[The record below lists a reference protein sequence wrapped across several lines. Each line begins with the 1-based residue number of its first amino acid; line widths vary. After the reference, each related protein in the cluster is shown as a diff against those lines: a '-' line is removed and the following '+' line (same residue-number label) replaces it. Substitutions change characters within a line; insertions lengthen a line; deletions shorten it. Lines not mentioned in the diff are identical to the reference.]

1 MKLPNSGIIVI
12 NKPKDLTSRDVV
24 NIISKNLNIK
34 KVGHNGTLDP
44 LATGV
49 LVICFGKYTKLTGV
63 LVICFGKYTKLN
75 DLLTSHEKEYIAEVT
90 LGLETD
96 TLDITGKILNKNTPH
111 ITKEEIIKALKNFE
125 KTYNQEVPKYSAV
138 KVSGKKLYEYAREG
152 KEVILPKKEVTIY
165 QNELL
170 SFTENKFTFKTKV
183 SKGTYI
189 RSLIRDILASLNE
202 TGTMSNLKRTKQ
214 GIFKLED
221 SYTLDDIKQGNFKVL
236 KVKDILN
243 IPKIIAEDNLKKQII
258 NGAKIKGTY
267 PNEVLFLD
275 KEGNELAIY
284 EKNDEH
290 LKLKIMLYENS

>member
-44 LATGV
+44 LA
-49 LVICFGKYTKLTGV
+49 TGV

-202 TGTMSNLKRTKQ
+202 TGTISNLKRTKQ

-236 KVKDILN
+236 KVKDVLN

>member
-49 LVICFGKYTKLTGV
+49 LVICFGKYTKL
-63 LVICFGKYTKLN
+63 N
-75 DLLTSHEKEYIAEVT
+75 NLLTSHEKEYIAEVT

-125 KTYNQEVPKYSAV
+125 KTYSQEVPKYSAV

-236 KVKDILN
+236 KVKDVLN
-243 IPKIIAEDNLKKQII
+243 IPKIIAEGNLKKQII
-258 NGAKIKGTY
+258 NGAKIKGIY
-267 PNEVLFLD
+267 SNEVLFLD

>member
-49 LVICFGKYTKLTGV
+49 LVICFGKYTKL
-63 LVICFGKYTKLN
+63 N
-75 DLLTSHEKEYIAEVT
+75 NLLTSHEKEYIAEVT

>member
-49 LVICFGKYTKLTGV
+49 LVICFGKYTKL
-63 LVICFGKYTKLN
+63 N

-111 ITKEEIIKALKNFE
+111 ITKEELIKALKNFE

-236 KVKDILN
+236 KVKDVLN

>member
-49 LVICFGKYTKLTGV
+49 LVICFGKYTKL
-63 LVICFGKYTKLN
+63 N

-111 ITKEEIIKALKNFE
+111 ITKEELIKALKNFE

-236 KVKDILN
+236 KVKDVLN

-284 EKNDEH
+284 EKNDEY

>member
-49 LVICFGKYTKLTGV
+49 LVICFGKYTKL
-63 LVICFGKYTKLN
+63 N

-96 TLDITGKILNKNTPH
+96 TLDIIGKILNKNTPH

-221 SYTLDDIKQGNFKVL
+221 SYTLDDIKQGNFKIL
-236 KVKDILN
+236 KVKDVLN

>member
-1 MKLPNSGIIVI
+1 MLLSKTREKEQPLKLPNSGIIVI

-44 LATGV
+44 LA
-49 LVICFGKYTKLTGV
+49 TGV

-236 KVKDILN
+236 KVKDVLN

>member
-49 LVICFGKYTKLTGV
+49 LVICFGKYTKL
-63 LVICFGKYTKLN
+63 N

-111 ITKEEIIKALKNFE
+111 ITKEELIKALKNFE

-221 SYTLDDIKQGNFKVL
+221 SYTLDDIKQGNFKIL
-236 KVKDILN
+236 KVKDVLN
-243 IPKIIAEDNLKKQII
+243 IPKIIAEGNLKKQII

>member
-49 LVICFGKYTKLTGV
+49 LVICFGKYTKL
-63 LVICFGKYTKLN
+63 N
-75 DLLTSHEKEYIAEVT
+75 NLLTSHEKEYIAEVT

-125 KTYNQEVPKYSAV
+125 KTYSQEVPKYSAV

-236 KVKDILN
+236 KVKDVLN
-243 IPKIIAEDNLKKQII
+243 IPKIIAEGNLKKQII
-258 NGAKIKGTY
+258 NGAKIKGIY
-267 PNEVLFLD
+267 SNEVLFLD

-284 EKNDEH
+284 EKNDEY

>member
-44 LATGV
+44 LA
-49 LVICFGKYTKLTGV
+49 TGV

-243 IPKIIAEDNLKKQII
+243 IPKIIAEGNLKKQII

>member
-44 LATGV
+44 LA
-49 LVICFGKYTKLTGV
+49 TGV

-125 KTYNQEVPKYSAV
+125 KTYSQEVPKYSAV

-236 KVKDILN
+236 KVKDVLN

>member
-44 LATGV
+44 LA
-49 LVICFGKYTKLTGV
+49 TGV

-125 KTYNQEVPKYSAV
+125 KTYSQEVPKYSAV
-138 KVSGKKLYEYAREG
+138 KVSGKNYMNMQEKEKKLFFLKRSNN
-152 KEVILPKKEVTIY
+152 LPK
-165 QNELL
+165 
-170 SFTENKFTFKTKV
+170 
-183 SKGTYI
+183 
-189 RSLIRDILASLNE
+189 
-202 TGTMSNLKRTKQ
+202 
-214 GIFKLED
+214 
-221 SYTLDDIKQGNFKVL
+221 
-236 KVKDILN
+236 
-243 IPKIIAEDNLKKQII
+243 
-258 NGAKIKGTY
+258 
-267 PNEVLFLD
+267 
-275 KEGNELAIY
+275 
-284 EKNDEH
+284 
-290 LKLKIMLYENS
+290 